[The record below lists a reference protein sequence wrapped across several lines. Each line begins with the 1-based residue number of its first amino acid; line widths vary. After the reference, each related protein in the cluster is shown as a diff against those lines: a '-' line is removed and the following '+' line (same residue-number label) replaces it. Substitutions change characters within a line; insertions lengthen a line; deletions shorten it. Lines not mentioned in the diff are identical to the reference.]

1 MFFLF
6 LNTSITAERYESM
19 INNTVSRNSRFIKGV
34 YESSYKELFA
44 FLLRRAKNKQQAQ
57 DFSQETYLRLMRV
70 ERTDL
75 IEQPKAYLFRIAAN
89 LVHEMRIK
97 SDRQSEKNTCSLDGI
112 EDMASDSDPQS
123 NFEIQKAIT
132 DLESILAGLPPIYQ
146 SILLMRKRDG
156 LSHGEIA
163 QKLGISIHT
172 VRKYLTRA
180 ITECRKAHFMSKES

>member
-1 MFFLF
+1 M
-6 LNTSITAERYESM
+6 T
-19 INNTVSRNSRFIKGV
+19 NNTASRNSKFIKGL

-44 FLLRRAKNKQQAQ
+44 FLLRRSKNQQQAQ

-89 LVHEMRIK
+89 LVYEMRIK
-97 SDRQSEKNTCSLDGI
+97 SDRQAEKKTYSLDRI
-112 EDMASDSDPQS
+112 EEIASDDDPQS
-123 NFEIQKAIT
+123 NFEIQKSIT
-132 DLESILAGLPPIYQ
+132 DLENILAGLPPIYQ

-156 LSHGEIA
+156 LNHDEIA
-163 QKLGISIHT
+163 IKLEISIHT

-180 ITECRKAHFMSKES
+180 ITECRKAHSMSKES